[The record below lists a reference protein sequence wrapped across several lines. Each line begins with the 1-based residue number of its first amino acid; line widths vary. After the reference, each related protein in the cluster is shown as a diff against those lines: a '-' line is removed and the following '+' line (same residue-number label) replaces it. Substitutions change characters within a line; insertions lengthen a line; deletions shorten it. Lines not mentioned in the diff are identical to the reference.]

1 MVDSFTNLPVSI
13 RILGILVFAILSHL
27 MVKGIR
33 NLSRAVLTKKVRD
46 RKDRAVDFSR
56 QYPRFATIVTLL
68 VSAVTFVIYF
78 FAVGMVLKQ
87 LNISLTT
94 YLASASVIGLA
105 IGFGLQGFVQDLIIG
120 LTLIFSDAL
129 NIGDIVEISGQIG
142 KVDSIGLRFTSLV
155 SIMGQRIS
163 IPNRNIGI
171 IGNYRKGAIL
181 AYMDI
186 HLPESINAQTVIQS
200 IMDISE
206 SSHQQHRSIIL
217 SKPENLGMIISKP
230 DNYEYLRLR
239 FRLWPGQGVL
249 LESIV
254 KQRILS
260 LIRKS
265 TSDYADWMITVTY
278 RTD

>member
-1 MVDSFTNLPVSI
+1 MVDSFANLPVSI